1 MRVLGWTLAMLLLI
15 FAGLC
20 FVGSYRFGASL
31 NSPDAKRLAQISVH
45 PLLLQYAPDVAAKG
59 LSELRGLAA
68 ASDLLMYV
76 GLASAGLGILCL
88 VIMAATHRRNDAGE
102 DDDEDDDERMARI
115 RRL

>member
-1 MRVLGWTLAMLLLI
+1 MRGLGWTFVVLLLV

-20 FVGSYRFGASL
+20 LVGSYKLGTSL
-31 NSPDAKRLAQISVH
+31 NSPDAERLAQLSVH
-45 PLLLQYAPDVAAKG
+45 PLLLQYAPHVAAKG
-59 LSELRGLAA
+59 LRELRGRAA

-76 GLASAGLGILCL
+76 GLASAGLGVLCF
-88 VIMAATHRRNDAGE
+88 VIMAATHRRNDAGA